1 MHREV
6 DFECSPYLDKEYD
19 IPMVK
24 DVVNQMI
31 SNELKT
37 FAPKDYLTFLPYPK
51 LNFADSPLLQSGTI
65 YIYKYLTINLNV
77 IILNKTLTYIIRIQS
92 CKRKKRNA
100 KT

>member
-6 DFECSPYLDKEYD
+6 DFECSPYCDKEYD

-37 FAPKDYLTFLPYPK
+37 FTPNDYLAFLPYPK
-51 LNFADSPLLQSGTI
+51 LKCTDSPLLQSG
-65 YIYKYLTINLNV
+65 
-77 IILNKTLTYIIRIQS
+77 ILL
-92 CKRKKRNA
+92 
-100 KT
+100 

>member
-1 MHREV
+1 MWTILRPFKVKQYIRIIIIITINKMHREV

-65 YIYKYLTINLNV
+65 YIYIYLTIN
-77 IILNKTLTYIIRIQS
+77 
-92 CKRKKRNA
+92 
-100 KT
+100 